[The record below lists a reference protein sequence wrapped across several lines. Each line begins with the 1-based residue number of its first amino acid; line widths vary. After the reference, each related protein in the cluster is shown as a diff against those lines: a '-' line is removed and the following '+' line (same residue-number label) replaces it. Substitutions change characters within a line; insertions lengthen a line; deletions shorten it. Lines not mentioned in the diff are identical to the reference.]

1 MIGWPWRDTV
11 RMGHCITVWCRWLL
25 ASSDGLLLQRC
36 GGTAVGAVRARC
48 PSASRPSVRPFVF
61 HAPLTTCYMLLA
73 MQTMLDVTREKQR
86 VVRIDARDNIQA
98 VYHLM
103 WLRK

>member
-1 MIGWPWRDTV
+1 MTV
-11 RMGHCITVWCRWLL
+11 CFCSG
-25 ASSDGLLLQRC
+25 AEGLR
-36 GGTAVGAVRARC
+36 AVGSVRARC

-86 VVRIDARDNIQA
+86 VVRIDARDNIQV

-103 WLRK
+103 